1 MCMWD
6 RERQR
11 LALLARVLR
20 ACTQRLHCLLM
31 QRLCCLRRKLGAQ
44 LAAAHELLQHNE
56 KEAAAREESL
66 SQAMAAGNK

>member
-1 MCMWD
+1 
-6 RERQR
+6 
-11 LALLARVLR
+11 
-20 ACTQRLHCLLM
+20 M